1 MKKPLILLV
10 DDDRAVLEALETTL
24 DPLFGEICRIEA
36 FAEPVEALDATA
48 RWAKEGRPL
57 ALAIVDQKMPGM
69 TGVELLGRLRAA
81 HSSTLS
87 LSLWF

>member
-1 MKKPLILLV
+1 LV
-10 DDDRAVLEALETTL
+10 DDDRAILEALETTL

-36 FAEPVEALDATA
+36 FVDPGETLEATA
-48 RWAKEGRPL
+48 RWAEEGRPL

-69 TGVELLGRLRAA
+69 TGTELLKRLRATC
-81 HSSTLS
+81 SCSLS

>member
-10 DDDRAVLEALETTL
+10 DDDLAVLEALETTL
-24 DPLFGEICRIEA
+24 GPLFGEICRIES
-36 FAEPVEALDATA
+36 FVDPEEVLRATV
-48 RWAKEGRPL
+48 RWVDESRPI
-57 ALAIVDQKMPGM
+57 AVAIVDQKMPGM